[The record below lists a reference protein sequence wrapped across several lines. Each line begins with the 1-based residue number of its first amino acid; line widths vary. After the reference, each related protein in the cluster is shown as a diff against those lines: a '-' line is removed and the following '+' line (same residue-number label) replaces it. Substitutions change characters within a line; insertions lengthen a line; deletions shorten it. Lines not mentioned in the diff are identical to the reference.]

1 MLTAAVSSPSIYQE
15 LQSFFQSRQTDVKQ
29 LGSALQ
35 SGNLAAAQQA
45 YTTLASL
52 GQNGPFAN
60 SEPFGKT
67 THAQSFEAI
76 GTALQAGDLAGAQAA
91 FAALKSNIQKNSA
104 AAPQD
109 NPATIVNLS
118 GAQPNNESVVAEI
131 VINFY
136 GPPTS
141 GGASTGSQGS
151 TTGLA
156 STANTTSTT
165 NGPLGVPEIA
175 INLGGASSN
184 NGSATSGSSGVPE
197 LVINLENGSGNSGSA
212 TSGSSGVSE
221 LVINLENGST
231 NGGSATSFAQG
242 LPELVINIGGDSAST
257 SGTSAASGTNSGSAS
272 PELIINLNAQQNYEL
287 IVNLL
292 NPASTNQ
299 TGATSGLSIQA

>member
-35 SGNLAAAQQA
+35 SGNLAA
-45 YTTLASL
+45 
-52 GQNGPFAN
+52 
-60 SEPFGKT
+60 
-67 THAQSFEAI
+67 AQSFEAI

-165 NGPLGVPEIA
+165 NGPLGVPEIV

-197 LVINLENGSGNSGSA
+197 LVINLENGSGN
-212 TSGSSGVSE
+212 
-221 LVINLENGST
+221 
-231 NGGSATSFAQG
+231 GGSATSVAQG

-272 PELIINLNAQQNYEL
+272 PEVIINLNAQQNYEL